1 MFLPRAFR
9 RFGPLWLGLMAYRY
23 WRRLSPERK
32 AALKER
38 MRGLIARMLGAPAS
52 QRSGVVLSSAGF
64 VLLDDDGCVQRQEF
78 SPRDDL
84 HAGDPQ
90 ATWPSCPPASTRS

>member
-32 AALKER
+32 AALKAR
-38 MRGLIARMLGAPAS
+38 MRGLIARMLGATAS
-52 QRSGVVLSSAGF
+52 
-64 VLLDDDGCVQRQEF
+64 
-78 SPRDDL
+78 
-84 HAGDPQ
+84 
-90 ATWPSCPPASTRS
+90 